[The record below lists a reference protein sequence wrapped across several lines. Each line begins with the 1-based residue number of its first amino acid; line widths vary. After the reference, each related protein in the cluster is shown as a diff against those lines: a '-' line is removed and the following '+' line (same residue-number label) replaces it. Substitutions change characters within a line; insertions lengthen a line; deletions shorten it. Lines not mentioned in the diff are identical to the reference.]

1 MCVRLSGVETQPR
14 AHGPLSGT
22 LSSQV
27 NQGLKGWVQTFSS
40 REGFV
45 FLILIIESNLE
56 LTSSR
61 KTSKAE
67 ILGKSSQTPELL

>member
-1 MCVRLSGVETQPR
+1 MCVWLSGVETQPR
-14 AHGPLSGT
+14 AHSPLSGT
-22 LSSQV
+22 LASQV
-27 NQGLKGWVQTFSS
+27 NKGLKGWVQTVSS

-61 KTSKAE
+61 KTSKA
-67 ILGKSSQTPELL
+67 